1 MKKKYYNIFEKV
13 LLWLLTL
20 STVSSCV
27 DELDLSKVSENNE
40 KGLLVVEATLTDEF
54 KHQKVYLSRSD
65 DRLDLETDTIYN
77 PFIPLGIGPRDSVN
91 IEPNASINVIGSDG
105 NNFSFVE
112 VQPGTYMSEQPFA
125 LQNGQSY
132 QMEITTS
139 DGNEYASEPLE
150 INATSEITDVYAERI
165 VNDLGIEGIAIYVD
179 SEATGGLPTNYRY
192 TYEETYKII
201 APAWDDEDF
210 LLTNYDPCALPEPT
224 YDLEIV
230 RRTVQ
235 NRVCYNTVLSN
246 TIEQTSTAGNATPN
260 VDRFLIRFIDRND
273 FIISH
278 RYSILVKQLVQSID
292 GYSFYET
299 LKKFS
304 ETENLFSQIQPG
316 ALVANVTR
324 KDGSPENVLGLVE
337 ATSVSERRLFFNYV
351 DFFPGEELPPY
362 PFNCG
367 EHSSPESHRSYCD
380 SGPDGGNPCPQSII
394 ERVNLGLISYT
405 GNNDENIGT
414 CPGPYKY
421 VARICG
427 DCTLLGE
434 NVMPDFWIEE

>member
-1 MKKKYYNIFEKV
+1 MMKAPNNIFLNT
-13 LLWLLTL
+13 LLLLVA
-20 STVSSCV
+20 TVIIFSCV
-27 DELDLSKVSENNE
+27 DELDFSTVRESSE
-40 KGLLVVEATLTDEF
+40 KGLLVVEGTLTDEL

-65 DRLDLETDTIYN
+65 IRLDLETDTIYN

-91 IEPNASINVIGSDG
+91 VEQNASVRVIGSGG
-105 NNFSFVE
+105 NNFGFVE
-112 VQPGTYMSEQPFA
+112 AQAGTYLSEQPFA
-125 LQNGQSY
+125 LQQGSTY
-132 QMEITTS
+132 RLEITTS
-139 DGNEYASEPLE
+139 DGKEYVSEPLE
-150 INATSEITDVYAERI
+150 INAASEITDVYAERI

-179 SEATGGLPTNYRY
+179 SEPTNGLPTNYRY
-192 TYEETYKII
+192 VYEETYKII

-230 RRTVQ
+230 PRTVQ
-235 NRVCYNTVLSN
+235 NRVCYNTVQSN
-246 TIEQTSTAGNATPN
+246 TISQVSTAGNATPG
-260 VDRFLIRFIDRND
+260 VDRFLVRFIDRDD

-278 RYSILVKQLVQSID
+278 RYSILVKQLVQSIE

-316 ALVANVTR
+316 ALVANVKR
-324 KDGSPENVLGLVE
+324 KDGSLENVLGFVE
-337 ATSVSERRLFFNYV
+337 AVGISERRIFFDYV

-367 EHSSPESHRSYCD
+367 EHSSPESHRSYCA

-394 ERVNLGLISYT
+394 ERVNLGLITHT

-434 NVMPDFWIEE
+434 NVVPEFWTED